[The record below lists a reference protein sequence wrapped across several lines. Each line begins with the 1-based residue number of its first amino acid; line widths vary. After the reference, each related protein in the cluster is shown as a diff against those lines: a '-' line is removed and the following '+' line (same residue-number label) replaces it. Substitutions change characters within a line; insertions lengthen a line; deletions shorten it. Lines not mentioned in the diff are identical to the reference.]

1 MLSPVSAVTHSDPY
15 PYYAGLV
22 AERPFHYDDTLE
34 MWVASGAA
42 QVSGLLRHPDC
53 RVRPAAEPVP
63 RGIQGTPAGEV
74 FGRLVRMTDGDVQQR
89 LKSLVVRAL
98 TATATG
104 TGTNADTDAAART
117 AEQVTRTCLEGAVEP
132 RFDELMLGV
141 PARVVARL
149 CGLDEGASE
158 EAARLIGVFVQ
169 CIPASATPEQQQEA
183 ARAAA
188 GLQVLMGPR
197 VDDPAEGLLGDLV
210 RLAASEDWRDTA
222 PLLANGIG
230 FLSQTY
236 EATAGLIG
244 NTLLAL
250 ARTEAARQV
259 PRERLREVVA
269 EVARFDA
276 PVQNTRRFAAAS
288 FVFEG
293 AKIEAGEAIL
303 LVLAAANRDP
313 AANPEPDAFLAG
325 RQEPAVFTFG
335 AAAHACPGEAL
346 AVTVASAVVGT
357 LLDSGFD
364 PATLPHDITYRPSA
378 NGRIPVL

>member
-1 MLSPVSAVTHSDPY
+1 MLSPVLAVTHPDPY

-22 AERPFHYDDTLE
+22 AERPFHYDDTLR

-42 QVSGLLRHPDC
+42 QISGLLRHPDC

-74 FGRLVRMTDGDVQQR
+74 FGQLVRMTDGDVQQR
-89 LKSLVVRAL
+89 LKSVVVRAL
-98 TATATG
+98 TG
-104 TGTNADTDAAART
+104 TDTDAAART
-117 AEQVTRTCLEGAVEP
+117 AEQVTRASLEGGAEP

-169 CIPASATPEQQQEA
+169 CIPASATPEQQEEA

-188 GLQVLMGPR
+188 GLRELMGPR

-210 RLAASEDWRDTA
+210 RLAASEDWHDTA

-236 EATAGLIG
+236 DATAGLIG

-259 PRERLREVVA
+259 PRERLRDVVA
-269 EVARFDA
+269 ETARFDA
-276 PVQNTRRFAAAS
+276 PVQNTRRFAASS

-293 AKIEAGEAIL
+293 AKIEAGDAIL

-325 RQEPAVFTFG
+325 RPEPAVFTFG

-346 AVTVASAVVGT
+346 AVTVATAVVGT

-364 PATLPHDITYRPSA
+364 PVTLPRDITYRPSA

>member
-22 AERPFHYDDTLE
+22 AERPFHYDDTLRI
-34 MWVASGAA
+34 WVASGAA
-42 QVSGLLRHPDC
+42 QIAGLLRHPDC

-74 FGRLVRMTDGDVQQR
+74 FGQLVRMTDGDVQQR
-89 LKSLVVRAL
+89 LKSVVIRAL
-98 TATATG
+98 TG
-104 TGTNADTDAAART
+104 TDSDAAARI
-117 AEQVTRTCLEGAVEP
+117 AEQVTRSCLEGTAEP

-158 EAARLIGVFVQ
+158 EAARLIGVFVR
-169 CIPASATPEQQQEA
+169 CLPASATPEQQQES
-183 ARAAA
+183 ARAA
-188 GLQVLMGPR
+188 GRLQELMGPR

-210 RLAASEDWRDTA
+210 RIAAGEGRSDTA

-236 EATAGLIG
+236 DATAGLIG

-259 PRERLREVVA
+259 PRERLRDVVA

-276 PVQNTRRFAAAS
+276 PVQNTRRFAASS

-293 AKIEAGEAIL
+293 AKIEAGDAIL

-313 AANPEPDAFLAG
+313 AANPEPDVFLTG
-325 RQEPAVFTFG
+325 RPEPAVFTFG
-335 AAAHACPGEAL
+335 AAAHGCPGEAL
-346 AVTVASAVVGT
+346 ATTVATAVVGT

-364 PATLPHDITYRPSA
+364 PATLPENITYRPSA

>member
-1 MLSPVSAVTHSDPY
+1 MLSPVSAVTHWNPY

-22 AERPFHYDDTLE
+22 AERPLYYDDTLR

-42 QVSGLLRHPDC
+42 QIAGLLRHPDC

-63 RGIQGTPAGEV
+63 RGIQGTPAGDV
-74 FGRLVRMTDGDVQQR
+74 FGQLVRMTDGDVQQR
-89 LKSLVVRAL
+89 LRSVVVRAL
-98 TATATG
+98 TGTDPEAVARAGEQATRSCLAG
-104 TGTNADTDAAART
+104 AA
-117 AEQVTRTCLEGAVEP
+117 EP
-132 RFDELMLGV
+132 RFDELMLAV

-158 EAARLIGVFVQ
+158 EAARLIGVFVR

-183 ARAAA
+183 ARAA
-188 GLQVLMGPR
+188 GRLQELMGPR
-197 VDDPAEGLLGDLV
+197 VDDAAEGLLGDMV
-210 RLAASEDWRDTA
+210 RIAADEGGRDTA

-236 EATAGLIG
+236 DATAGLIG

-259 PRERLREVVA
+259 PRERLRDVVA

-276 PVQNTRRFAAAS
+276 PVQNTRRFAASS

-293 AKIEAGEAIL
+293 VEIEAGDAIL

-313 AANPEPDAFLAG
+313 AVNPEPDVFLAG
-325 RQEPAVFTFG
+325 RPDPAVFTFG
-335 AAAHACPGEAL
+335 AAAHGCPGEAL
-346 AVTVASAVVGT
+346 ATTVATAVVGT

-364 PATLPHDITYRPSA
+364 PATLPEDITYRPSA
-378 NGRIPVL
+378 NGRIPLL

>member
-1 MLSPVSAVTHSDPY
+1 MLSPVSAVTHWNPY

-22 AERPFHYDDTLE
+22 AERPLYYDDTLR

-42 QVSGLLRHPDC
+42 QIVGLLRHPDC

-74 FGRLVRMTDGDVQQR
+74 LGQLVRMTDGDVQQR
-89 LKSLVVRAL
+89 LRSVVVRAL
-98 TATATG
+98 TGTDPEAVARAGEQAT
-104 TGTNADTDAAART
+104 RS
-117 AEQVTRTCLEGAVEP
+117 CLEGAAEP
-132 RFDELMLGV
+132 RFDELMLAV

-149 CGLDEGASE
+149 CGLDEGASA
-158 EAARLIGVFVQ
+158 EAARLIGVFVR

-183 ARAAA
+183 ARAA
-188 GLQVLMGPR
+188 GRLQELMGPR
-197 VDDPAEGLLGDLV
+197 VDDAAEGLLGDLV
-210 RLAASEDWRDTA
+210 RIAADEGGRDTA

-236 EATAGLIG
+236 DATAGLIG

-259 PRERLREVVA
+259 PRERLCDVVA

-276 PVQNTRRFAAAS
+276 PVQNTRRFAASS

-293 AKIEAGEAIL
+293 VEIEAGDAIL

-313 AANPEPDAFLAG
+313 SVNPEPDVFLAG
-325 RQEPAVFTFG
+325 RPDPAVFTFG
-335 AAAHACPGEAL
+335 AAAHGCPGEAL
-346 AVTVASAVVGT
+346 AITVATAVVGT

-364 PATLPHDITYRPSA
+364 PATLPEDITYRPSA
-378 NGRIPVL
+378 NGRIPLL